1 MLKQGSRAL
10 LAWGRDGAALA
21 RALAKEELRR
31 AGFVP
36 RDEMERLE
44 ATLARLEQEVAAL
57 RQEKAGQREDPAE
70 PVLETEEEDG
80 TGDGA

>member
-57 RQEKAGQREDPAE
+57 RQGKTGQQEAPAE
-70 PVLETEEEDG
+70 PILETEGEDG